1 MNKKIIMI
9 MMIFTILMSGVQ
21 CCLATD
27 GTNAKNVEI
36 NVKGETTIKEGTK
49 TVELILSLGKFT
61 GVEENIPFGYEGKL
75 EYDKNMFE
83 SVTVEGVNK
92 WTAEYSSSTNN
103 IIGDTAKATANTDI
117 TKIVLTLK
125 EGIKPGAT
133 GIIKLNNFLLTDENN
148 DFTFNK
154 EITITMEPK
163 QIPDTEKKEPNKQ
176 NDGATNNAQ
185 IQGGKITNVKG
196 KTDTTTV
203 NKNIPKTGNSN
214 LVISILI
221 VVIAIGVFSL
231 VHCKKIKL
239 K

>member
-1 MNKKIIMI
+1 MSKKIIMI
-9 MMIFTILMSGVQ
+9 MILFTILISGIS
-21 CCLATD
+21 CCLAAEE
-27 GTNAKNVEI
+27 TNAKNVEI

-61 GVEENIPFGYEGKL
+61 GVEENVPFGYEGKL

-83 SVTVEGVNK
+83 SVTVEGLNK

-125 EGIKPGAT
+125 DGIEPGVT
-133 GIIKLNNFLLTDENN
+133 GKIKLNNFLLTDETN

-154 EITITMEPK
+154 EITITMEQK
-163 QIPDTEKKEPNKQ
+163 QTSNTEKKEPIEQK
-176 NDGATNNAQ
+176 GEVTNNTQ
-185 IQGGKITNVKG
+185 KQSGKTTNVKG

-203 NKNIPKTGNSN
+203 NKNIPKTGSSN
-214 LVISILI
+214 VVIGILMVIISIGI
-221 VVIAIGVFSL
+221 FSL
-231 VHCKKIKL
+231 IHYKKIKL